1 MYYKLIPRR
10 HWLKVATIVVLLA
23 MALAAGCGPAAPSG
37 TVASSEPLPP
47 EPAPAQQTPQEPA
60 EHREQDGIPP
70 NGKEPATYPN
80 LDANLNR
87 MAESSKSTTNGR
99 TAGQSADP
107 ILVTFYV
114 EPEQVDAVR
123 QYLEDEGIFVRNVG
137 ADYIEAHVPPD
148 ALGVVSEQPGVL
160 RVDTVI
166 PPRRQQSQTRAV
178 SQGVGLHGADAWH
191 VAGYQGVGVKV
202 GIIDGGF
209 EGFARLQG
217 TELPSSVTARCYF
230 QGPQEPSSNFADC
243 VGEGSHG
250 TEVAETLVDI
260 APNVQLYIANAY
272 SGGDLQNAVS
282 WMAGQGVQVVNA
294 SLGWMYD
301 GPGDGTSPYSNSP
314 LNIIDQAVANGITW
328 VNAGGNEARNVWYGA
343 PVDPDNDGW
352 LNFKGDWEVNQLAVA
367 EGAPIFA
374 VMRWDDDWDRAD
386 CDLDLD
392 LARWDETASAWV
404 TVVRD
409 DRPQDGGAGKV
420 PLAWV
425 ELDRSVDA
433 DYALSIL
440 KNTCT
445 SSPAWIQLIAWS
457 PVIGLQYPSP
467 SHHMGNPEESR
478 NPGMLAVGAAHYW
491 NTNVIAS
498 YSSRGPTVDGRTK
511 PDITGV
517 ACGQTSI
524 SSPATMGNSQC
535 WFPGTSQSAP
545 HVAGL
550 AALVQQ
556 RFPDYQPTAVTQ
568 YLRQN
573 ASDRGTTGADNVWG
587 HGLATLPAVVATQPP
602 TKPVVAA
609 TATAGE
615 LRVTWNAVAGA
626 QFYTVGWVNID
637 EYSSMSSAGRDW
649 LDAFHYATVPS
660 THTSHI
666 VSSLQ
671 PGGGYFVIIGA
682 GPTRFGGEA
691 PVWSPWTNLVTTSG
705 QHGEGFCPITGLAIP
720 EGGYLAVGDTQ
731 TFGTKPTAWIDVT
744 LNSATTPTSV
754 DLGNGESYEA
764 PRGLKLLDIC
774 VTVANGIGSDAYFE
788 PGTHNNLSTDK
799 GIGFVRV
806 TDWPGLAVP
815 DGDSRTA
822 CDAWTIPESATTAVY
837 AIGYSKA
844 GGVVGETLYKIDLPS
859 N

>member
-1 MYYKLIPRR
+1 MYYKLIPGR
-10 HWLKVATIVVLLA
+10 HWLTVATIVVLLA
-23 MALAAGCGPAAPSG
+23 IALAAGCGPAAPSG
-37 TVASSEPLPP
+37 TMASSEPLPL

-70 NGKEPATYPN
+70 DGKEPATYPN

-87 MAESSKSTTNGR
+87 LAESSKSTTGGR

-107 ILVTFYV
+107 VLVTFYV

-137 ADYIEAHVPPD
+137 VDYIEAHVPPD
-148 ALGVVSEQPGVL
+148 ALGVASEQPGVL

-191 VAGYQGVGVKV
+191 VAGYQGAGVKV
-202 GIIDGGF
+202 GIIDRGF

-250 TEVAETLVDI
+250 TEVAETLIDI

-272 SGGDLQNAVS
+272 SRGDLQNAVS
-282 WMAGQGVQVVNA
+282 WMAGQGVQVINA
-294 SLGWMYD
+294 SLGWIYD
-301 GPGDGTSPYSNSP
+301 GPGDGTSPHSNSP
-314 LNIIDQAVANGITW
+314 LNVIDEAVSNGITW

-343 PVDPDNDGW
+343 PVDPDNNGW

-367 EGAPIFA
+367 EGDPIFA
-374 VMRWDDDWDRAD
+374 VMRWDDDWGQAD

-409 DRPQDGGAGKV
+409 DRPQDGGAGKI

-445 SSPAWIQLIAWS
+445 SAPAWIQLIAWS

-498 YSSRGPTVDGRTK
+498 YSSRGPTVDGRIK

-524 SSPATMGNSQC
+524 SSPATVGDSQC

-545 HVAGL
+545 HVAGM
-550 AALVQQ
+550 AALVKQ
-556 RFPDYQPTAVTQ
+556 RFPNYRPSLVTH
-568 YLRQN
+568 YLEQN
-573 ASDRGTTGADNVWG
+573 AAERGSVGADNTWG
-587 HGLATLPAVVATQPP
+587 YGLATLPDPNAAPTLIKAAPASNITAVNGGNTGKGIISWDAAAGATHYRIGCVNMERDYPKAKASNTGNWREAFLYFDVEAQNVDPVRPTYVFPGLQEGTYHACTVLTNNSRYGQPTWP
-602 TKPVVAA
+602 AGPPYWQYLTITDRGGACPVCVAA
-609 TATAGE
+609 
-615 LRVTWNAVAGA
+615 N
-626 QFYTVGWVNID
+626 
-637 EYSSMSSAGRDW
+637 
-649 LDAFHYATVPS
+649 
-660 THTSHI
+660 
-666 VSSLQ
+666 
-671 PGGGYFVIIGA
+671 
-682 GPTRFGGEA
+682 
-691 PVWSPWTNLVTTSG
+691 
-705 QHGEGFCPITGLAIP
+705 
-720 EGGYLAVGDTQ
+720 
-731 TFGTKPTAWIDVT
+731 
-744 LNSATTPTSV
+744 
-754 DLGNGESYEA
+754 
-764 PRGLKLLDIC
+764 
-774 VTVANGIGSDAYFE
+774 
-788 PGTHNNLSTDK
+788 
-799 GIGFVRV
+799 
-806 TDWPGLAVP
+806 
-815 DGDSRTA
+815 
-822 CDAWTIPESATTAVY
+822 
-837 AIGYSKA
+837 
-844 GGVVGETLYKIDLPS
+844 
-859 N
+859 

>member
-1 MYYKLIPRR
+1 MTLRMPAKILFM
-10 HWLKVATIVVLLA
+10 VAVASVLLA
-23 MALAAGCGPAAPSG
+23 AAFVAGCGPADRSSAEII
-37 TVASSEPLPP
+37 SEPIPP
-47 EPAPAQQTPQEPA
+47 YSAPEQSAPQPTV
-60 EHREQDGIPP
+60 HREQVNSPP
-70 NGKEPATYPN
+70 DGKEPATYPN

-87 MAESSKSTTNGR
+87 LAESSKSPAGGR

-107 ILVTFYV
+107 VLVTFYV
-114 EPEQVDAVR
+114 EAKQVDAVR

-148 ALGVVSEQPGVL
+148 ALGVASEQPGVL

-191 VAGYQGVGVKV
+191 VAGYQGAGVKV
-202 GIIDGGF
+202 GIIDRGF

-250 TEVAETLVDI
+250 TEVAETLIDI
-260 APNVQLYIANAY
+260 APNVQLYIANGY

-282 WMAGQGVQVVNA
+282 WMAGQGVQVINA
-294 SLGWMYD
+294 SLGWPYD
-301 GPGDGTSPYSNSP
+301 GPGDGTSPNSNSP

-328 VNAGGNEARNVWYGA
+328 VNAGGNEARKVWYGA
-343 PVDPDNDGW
+343 PADPDKDGW
-352 LNFKGDWEVNQLAVA
+352 LNFQGQSEVNPLTVA
-367 EGAPIFA
+367 EGDPIAA
-374 VMRWDDDWDRAD
+374 VMRWDDDWGQAD

-392 LARWDETASAWV
+392 LARWDETASTWV

-433 DYALSIL
+433 HYGLSIL

-445 SSPAWIQLIAWS
+445 SAPAWIQLIAWG
-457 PVIGLQYPSP
+457 PGIGLQNPSP

-478 NPGMLAVGAAHYW
+478 NPGMLAVGATHYW

-524 SSPATMGNSQC
+524 SLPATVGNSQC

-550 AALVQQ
+550 AALAQQ
-556 RFPDYQPTAVTQ
+556 RFPSYQPTAITQ

-587 HGLATLPAVVATQPP
+587 HGLATLPNPSVEPPPLRAGPASNIVVVNGHNAGEAVFSWDAATGATYYRIGCVNMNRDYRRAKATTTGNWREAFQYVDVESVNLDATQP
-602 TKPVVAA
+602 T
-609 TATAGE
+609 
-615 LRVTWNAVAGA
+615 
-626 QFYTVGWVNID
+626 Y
-637 EYSSMSSAGRDW
+637 
-649 LDAFHYATVPS
+649 
-660 THTSHI
+660 
-666 VSSLQ
+666 
-671 PGGGYFVIIGA
+671 
-682 GPTRFGGEA
+682 
-691 PVWSPWTNLVTTSG
+691 
-705 QHGEGFCPITGLAIP
+705 
-720 EGGYLAVGDTQ
+720 
-731 TFGTKPTAWIDVT
+731 
-744 LNSATTPTSV
+744 
-754 DLGNGESYEA
+754 
-764 PRGLKLLDIC
+764 
-774 VTVANGIGSDAYFE
+774 
-788 PGTHNNLSTDK
+788 
-799 GIGFVRV
+799 
-806 TDWPGLAVP
+806 
-815 DGDSRTA
+815 
-822 CDAWTIPESATTAVY
+822 
-837 AIGYSKA
+837 
-844 GGVVGETLYKIDLPS
+844 TLYGLQEGAEHACAVLSNNARYGQPTWPS
-859 N
+859 SRPYWQKLTITNRGGACPVCSITP